1 MKFIKPFSIFETE
14 RVEVP
19 DETRDL
25 FSIWTYLEVRGPI
38 VINMDQRYMEI
49 LDWERGEVLDEPD
62 DHVKTYS
69 TEAQDDNGITWS
81 ATIDVV
87 DEYLDGDIDK
97 SSIEI
102 MDGESFFTDQI
113 KKAFADKGFRLIPE
127 NQFETRM
134 KTDAQWEEVVD
145 IFPELVEYSGNGKKG
160 EFLMNGE
167 LLNPLYTVR
176 FDLRDISKKHICYYL
191 FMMLEN
197 GKGIWSSI

>member
-1 MKFIKPFSIFETE
+1 
-14 RVEVP
+14 
-19 DETRDL
+19 
-25 FSIWTYLEVRGPI
+25 
-38 VINMDQRYMEI
+38 MEI

-87 DEYLDGDIDK
+87 DEYLDGDIDT

>member
-1 MKFIKPFSIFETE
+1 VKFIKPFSIFETE

-69 TEAQDDNGITWS
+69 T

-87 DEYLDGDIDK
+87 DEYLDGDIDT

-176 FDLRDISKKHICYYL
+176 FDLRDTSKKDICYYL